1 MPFPLAANINLRG
14 TDTRICTV
22 NAVWVSGGFTR
33 QWRCGMVAKVRLHDP
48 QAIRQPR
55 GRKRGSRRMSGKT
68 KKGLAVGGPWVLG
81 RLIADPD
88 TLLQTTLCWID
99 VEDSSSS
106 RQFAPFPGYR
116 RLSERLDV
124 TLLHPLE
131 DEEETAILKGE
142 VMNDWLRYLQ
152 QYPDRGC
159 AVLEINGSLFQTDC
173 KNKRRQVARALTP
186 NIRADLSL
194 LDEFAP
200 RPLRLRS
207 GCFAGCGLAG
217 VVSLK
222 LRLILVYQRLAMAK
236 TAHPRVGITLASGGA
251 LMDDDVLQ
259 MIVVALAHRARARG
273 LEPTFSEPRV
283 QREFGH
289 YKAPP
294 YSHVW
299 VKATQ
304 VQALYYRCA
313 TEGSCAMIPSWDELD
328 PVFAEQLHISKSRF
342 LRVNK
347 FRKPPRFDDY

>member
-1 MPFPLAANINLRG
+1 
-14 TDTRICTV
+14 
-22 NAVWVSGGFTR
+22 
-33 QWRCGMVAKVRLHDP
+33 
-48 QAIRQPR
+48 
-55 GRKRGSRRMSGKT
+55 MSGKT
-68 KKGLAVGGPWVLG
+68 KKCLAVGGPWVLG

-106 RQFAPFPGYR
+106 RQFVSFPGYR

-131 DEEETAILKGE
+131 DEETAMLKGE
-142 VMNDWLRYLQ
+142 VMNDWLRYLE

-173 KNKRRQVARALTP
+173 QNKRRQVVRALTP

-222 LRLILVYQRLAMAK
+222 LQLILVYQRLAVAK
-236 TAHPRVGITLASGGA
+236 IAHPRVGITLASGGA
-251 LMDDDVLQ
+251 LVDDDVLQ
-259 MIVVALAHRARARG
+259 MIVVALTHRARARG
-273 LEPTFSEPRV
+273 LEPAFSEPRV
-283 QREFGH
+283 QREFAH

-313 TEGSCAMIPSWDELD
+313 TEGSCAMVPSWDELN
-328 PVFAEQLHISKSRF
+328 PVFDEQLHISESQG
-342 LRVNK
+342 LRVAN
-347 FRKPPRFDDY
+347 RPTRGNRYGKPPRFDDY